1 MTRRVV
7 LLTLGVTS
15 LVVIAFLAPLLS
27 LVRDVAASQATVQ
40 ASVQAQSAA
49 ALVNLDPT
57 ALASTLQRQP
67 NTTIFTIG
75 PDGRVSK
82 VTGAPAQETSHTASD
97 VSSAGLRIFEAEEIF
112 VPLTGRSF

>member
-49 ALVNLDPT
+49 AAGQPRPDGPRLDVAAASRTRPCSRLAPT
-57 ALASTLQRQP
+57 A
-67 NTTIFTIG
+67 G
-75 PDGRVSK
+75 
-82 VTGAPAQETSHTASD
+82 
-97 VSSAGLRIFEAEEIF
+97 SAR
-112 VPLTGRSF
+112 